1 MRTTISL
8 DDRVY
13 AEFKILAARSGESV
27 SSVIERAM
35 RRYLL
40 DRDPGP
46 SEVLPALPTMTS
58 GGVRPGIDLDDMSR
72 VREILDEERPVD
84 AIR

>member
-1 MRTTISL
+1 MRTTVSL

-13 AEFKILAARSGESV
+13 AEFKVLAAQSGESV

-40 DRDPGP
+40 DRDARP
-46 SEVLPALPTMTS
+46 SEVLPALPTMRS
-58 GGVRPGIDLDDMSR
+58 GGVRPGIDLDDLSR
-72 VREILDEERPVD
+72 VQEVLDEGRPVD

>member
-13 AEFKILAARSGESV
+13 AEFKVLAARSGESV

-40 DRDPGP
+40 DRDAT
-46 SEVLPALPTMTS
+46 PATAPLTLPTMRS
-58 GGVRPGIDLDDMSR
+58 GGVRPGIDLDDMSH
-72 VREILDEERPVD
+72 VHEVLDEGRPIH

>member
-13 AEFKILAARSGESV
+13 AEFKVLAARSGESV

-40 DRDPGP
+40 DRDAGP
-46 SEVLPALPTMTS
+46 SEALPALPTMRS

-72 VREILDEERPVD
+72 VREILDEGRPID

>member
-13 AEFKILAARSGESV
+13 AEFKVLAARSGESV

-40 DRDPGP
+40 DRHATPP
-46 SEVLPALPTMTS
+46 TSPLTLPTMRS

-72 VREILDEERPVD
+72 VREILDEERPID